1 MHLKVV
7 GDQIIQ
13 VCKTKILLFIVFFYF
28 LFPQKNIFLKSYE
41 NQLLSNTESGNYLS
55 WLQAERNSDL
65 NASSFFLSK
74 FSGDLSDKEIILKAL
89 MSALMIND
97 WESSINLSKKVIVFD
112 QANFFANLILSVD
125 SFKNKEIFK
134 SKKFLNN
141 INHSDIDKSFID
153 VIRAWILVEEKKVD
167 SALNSLKN
175 NGKGDSEECLPI
187 ICLHEGLINN
197 LYKSKKVA
205 EKKFDKLLFSD
216 AYSLRLSEIL
226 LNFFADIKH
235 KKNAG
240 IVINKIKNNHNIKN
254 IDYYNLEENLK
265 KVKNPS
271 DGLAE
276 SFYNISTWFFERK
289 LYKFSIYF
297 SNIALNLRDDLPA
310 LRLLLANNYNKVGIY
325 DKSLMHLKSI
335 NNNSP
340 YSHNSIFLKFNLLNN
355 LGKKDE
361 LINSLK
367 FEDSVNEN
375 NKIKIL
381 LADVHRGQG
390 LYEKALEYYNSVID
404 EIDKPRNKDW
414 NIFYSRG
421 ITNERLKNWDN
432 ADKDFLMSL
441 KLNPNEPYVLNYL
454 GYSWLERKININKA
468 LEILSL
474 AANLEPNDAYIIDSL
489 GWAHFLSGN
498 FAKSIDFLELAVTMS
513 PNDSTLNDHLGDA
526 YWKMG
531 RYREAVSQWKRILV
545 FDPNFERKNEIKT
558 KILSGL

>member
-28 LFPQKNIFLKSYE
+28 FFPQKNIFLKSYE

-55 WLQAERNSDL
+55 WLQAERNGDL

-74 FSGDLSDKEIILKAL
+74 FSDDLSDKEIILKAL

-97 WESSINLSKKVIVFD
+97 WETSINLSKKVIVFD

-134 SKKFLNN
+134 SKNFLNN
-141 INHSDIDKSFID
+141 INYSDIDKSFID

-167 SALNSLKN
+167 SALNSLNN
-175 NGKGDSEECLPI
+175 NGKDDFEECLPI

-197 LYKSKKVA
+197 LYKSKKIA

-226 LNFFADIKH
+226 LNFFADNKH
-235 KKNAG
+235 KKNVD

-254 IDYYNLEENLK
+254 IDYFNLEENLK

-297 SNIALNLRDDLPA
+297 SNIGLNLRDDLPA
-310 LRLLLANNYNKVGIY
+310 LRLLLANNYNKVGFY

-375 NKIKIL
+375 NKIKLL

-498 FAKSIDFLELAVTMS
+498 FSKSIDFLELAVTMS

>member
-13 VCKTKILLFIVFFYF
+13 VCKIKILFFVVFFYLLF
-28 LFPQKNIFLKSYE
+28 LQKNIFSKSYE
-41 NQLLSNTESGNYLS
+41 NQFFSNSESGNYLS
-55 WLQAERNSDL
+55 WLQAERNGDL

-97 WESSINLSKKVIVFD
+97 WQTSIKLSKKVIVFD

-125 SFKNKEIFK
+125 SFKNKEILK
-134 SKKFLNN
+134 SQRFLNN
-141 INHSDIDKSFID
+141 INYSDIDKSFID
-153 VIRAWILVEEKKVD
+153 IIRAWILVEEKKVD

-175 NGKGDSEECLPI
+175 NGKGNQEECLPI

-197 LYKSKKVA
+197 LYRSKKIA
-205 EKKFDKLLFSD
+205 EKKFDKLLSSD

-226 LNFFADIKH
+226 LNFFTDINH
-235 KKNAG
+235 KKNVD

-254 IDYYNLEENLK
+254 LDYFNLEENLR

-297 SNIALNLRDDLPA
+297 SNIGLNLRDDLPA
-310 LRLLLANNYNKVGIY
+310 LRLLLANNYNKVRLY

-335 NNNSP
+335 NNDSP
-340 YSHNSIFLKFNLLNN
+340 YSYNSIFLKFSLLNN

-367 FEDSVNEN
+367 FENSVNEN
-375 NKIKIL
+375 NKIKLL
-381 LADVHRGQG
+381 LADIHRGQG
-390 LYEKALEYYNSVID
+390 LYEKALDYYNSVID
-404 EIDKPRNKDW
+404 EIDEPSNKDW

-421 ITNERLKNWDN
+421 ITNERLKNWDK

-454 GYSWLERKININKA
+454 GYSWLERKINIDKA
-468 LEILSL
+468 LELLSL

-498 FAKSIDFLELAVTMS
+498 FSKSIDFLELAVTMS

-531 RYREAVSQWKRILV
+531 RYREAVSQWKRVLV